1 MIRGLVAEGLGT
13 AILLLAVVG
22 SGIMAHALSGGNTG
36 IALLANAIATGCTL
50 YVLITILGPISAA
63 FNPVVTLIALL
74 QRRIGLTET
83 ILTIATQIAG
93 GIAGV
98 WLAHMQFA
106 LPVLQISTLA
116 RSGAPQLL
124 AESIATFGLILTIH
138 GGLRVARDRIATLVA
153 LYITAAYWFTASTS
167 FANPAAAIARSL
179 TDSFAG
185 IAPDDVAG
193 FIAAQITG
201 GLAGWIVARAL
212 FADTPPAS

>member
-1 MIRGLVAEGLGT
+1 MIRRLVAEGLGT

-98 WLAHMQFA
+98 WLAHAQFA
-106 LPVLQISTLA
+106 LPVLQISTHA

-138 GGLRVARDRIATLVA
+138 GGLRAAPDRIATLVA

-167 FANPAAAIARSL
+167 FANPAATIARSL
-179 TDSFAG
+179 TDTFAG
-185 IAPDDVAG
+185 VAPADVAG
-193 FIAAQITG
+193 FIVTQLAG
-201 GLAGWIVARAL
+201 GLVGWIVARWI
-212 FADTPPAS
+212 FDQTHPQS

>member
-1 MIRGLVAEGLGT
+1 MIRRLVAEGLGT
-13 AILLLAVVG
+13 AILLLAVTG
-22 SGIMAHALSGGNTG
+22 SGIMAQALSGGNNG
-36 IALLANAIATGCTL
+36 IALLANAIATGCIL

-83 ILTIATQIAG
+83 AVTMATQITA

-98 WLAHMQFA
+98 WLAHAQFA
-106 LPVLQISTLA
+106 QPILQFSTHT

-124 AESIATFGLILTIH
+124 AEAIATCGLMLTIH
-138 GGLRVARDRIATLVA
+138 GGLRHAPDRIAPLVA

-167 FANPAAAIARSL
+167 FANPAATIARSL

-185 IAPDDVAG
+185 IARGDVAG
-193 FIAAQITG
+193 FIAAQIIG
-201 GLAGWIVARAL
+201 GLCGWRLSAWMFTAKDPSI
-212 FADTPPAS
+212 